1 MSALVNFH
9 TIWISRQLHCILG
22 FIGWPKVKYPHYS
35 AFPKVGRGFGYLRG
49 CPSNS
54 MTPTQNPR
62 CVARPRRP
70 RRPSTWGKFVFG
82 RLRSVLVWAPSLY
95 NSRRPRAACGNGVN
109 GLARGRRRLRP
120 VPFRVGAMGPSY
132 KMHCNQNVREICSW
146 QRFVS
151 KTPLTLGTYLS
162 SEVDGEL
169 SLDSGDADVARSQ
182 FLNVADILRPD
193 KTVVKERHVHNQSG

>member
-70 RRPSTWGKFVFG
+70 STWGKFVFG
-82 RLRSVLVWAPSLY
+82 RLRSVFGE
-95 NSRRPRAACGNGVN
+95 RRRYITAGARVPRAATASTVS
-109 GLARGRRRLRP
+109 LAAAAGFARCH
-120 VPFRVGAMGPSY
+120 F
-132 KMHCNQNVREICSW
+132 
-146 QRFVS
+146 
-151 KTPLTLGTYLS
+151 
-162 SEVDGEL
+162 EL
-169 SLDSGDADVARSQ
+169 EQ
-182 FLNVADILRPD
+182 
-193 KTVVKERHVHNQSG
+193 